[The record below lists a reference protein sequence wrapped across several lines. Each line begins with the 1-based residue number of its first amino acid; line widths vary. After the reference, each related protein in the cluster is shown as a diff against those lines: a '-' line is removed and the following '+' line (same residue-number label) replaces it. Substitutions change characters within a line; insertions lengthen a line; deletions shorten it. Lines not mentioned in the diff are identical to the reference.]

1 MLLMQTGNI
10 ASERYFEIILLEC
23 VGSSLW
29 QREERNRSGRENIQ
43 THVKRERQ
51 KREVQI
57 HWVKEGN

>member
-1 MLLMQTGNI
+1 
-10 ASERYFEIILLEC
+10 

-29 QREERNRSGRENIQ
+29 QREERNRRGRENIK

-57 HWVKEGN
+57 H